1 MRPTLSGEAAGHSGS
16 LHIPNFHQSNQW
28 GEVFQL
34 PVTEPLPAGRY
45 RVRAEVRGFVYPPLE
60 YCRGFQVNDG
70 RPINPGG
77 SLTHV
82 GFVPEGHRA
91 HQVGMVAN
99 TISDAYRTWVLLNLS
114 PVNDDSSTFAA
125 ETVVSYREPWALYVY
140 RHYAVRNGCAQALS
154 RSDQVVTYMITP
166 EPLAPPQQPKL
177 VLTCSGDLGENR
189 VTRGKEIACT
199 ASKDPASGAGELKI
213 TGWSFE
219 GRARTDGD
227 VTSTRWSG
235 IAVEGGTV
243 SVTGTINGQ
252 TASPASASITVV
264 DRNWG
269 DVLRDARIAHEVCAK
284 RTNTCLQTPP
294 RQYQDLGKTHL
305 PESEYTLPV
314 KHVAEGPNSGWWFIA
329 GERGPVILPQP
340 TTYLHPEL
348 LDPGSGFYRSRICIS
363 SQVLDWITNHERTH
377 VEIGRMQLLQRP
389 INPWLEKRRVFSPTS
404 LPDRWYNEATR
415 RVRRIV
421 GDLMDPE
428 HKAES
433 RYQDAPCDL
442 RLSQN
447 TSTGS

>member
-60 YCRGFQVNDG
+60 YCRGYQVNDG

-82 GFVPEGHRA
+82 GLVPEGHRA

-213 TGWSFE
+213 VGWNFE

-227 VTSTRWSG
+227 VTSTVWRGVMVKGGTIEVRGIIGTAEQRPVNMSVDVAPRSDWSG
-235 IAVEGGTV
+235 KIVYPAALPRVIVAPERFPEPPVREESGRDIYPPGSLGTYEYGLSWRGHLALV
-243 SVTGTINGQ
+243 GSGPNK
-252 TASPASASITVV
+252 
-264 DRNWG
+264 DWWY
-269 DVLRDARIAHEVCAK
+269 LK
-284 RTNTCLQTPP
+284 TPP
-294 RQYQDLGKTHL
+294 QWSTPVVYVSQYLEPGNPFYEAQTGRRPGEGAPPSTVWRSSFSRLREGVCGNA
-305 PESEYTLPV
+305 SERLV
-314 KHVAEGPNSGWWFIA
+314 
-329 GERGPVILPQP
+329 
-340 TTYLHPEL
+340 
-348 LDPGSGFYRSRICIS
+348 RSR
-363 SQVLDWITNHERTH
+363 
-377 VEIGRMQLLQRP
+377 
-389 INPWLEKRRVFSPTS
+389 RR
-404 LPDRWYNEATR
+404 
-415 RVRRIV
+415 
-421 GDLMDPE
+421 
-428 HKAES
+428 
-433 RYQDAPCDL
+433 
-442 RLSQN
+442 
-447 TSTGS
+447 